1 MHLQLADVR
10 KSFGDNSV
18 LRGVSFDV
26 GPGEVVALVGENGA
40 GKSTLTRVISGAH
53 QPDSG
58 RLLID
63 GTATVLKDPQAAMAQ
78 GIEVIYQEFQ
88 QNLFPH
94 LSVAEN
100 MYVLDRERVFGR
112 LFVSKQ
118 RMAAEAGQALRR
130 LGMEIDVHRQVSELS
145 VAERQMLEIAKAM
158 THELRLI
165 ILDEPTAALDE
176 QESEQLFAQVNRLRE
191 AGVSVIYISHRL
203 DEVFALSDRIVVLRD
218 GRVTLDAP
226 TGELTPAKVVTA
238 MVGDA
243 VDDFYPKERNAGDEV
258 VLEVRGGN
266 GARFHDIDLQVRAG
280 EVVGIGGV
288 VGCGRSDLLRAL
300 FGLQPLTGGSVL
312 VGGSAVR
319 VGSVQDAIGSRIAY
333 LSPDR
338 QAEGLCMGQSV
349 EANVSLASLREFSS
363 GGGPLN
369 GIVRRGRERAATG
382 AVISDLRV
390 RAASPSIAVSS
401 LSGGNQQKALF
412 AKWVMTRPRVLL
424 MDEPTRGV
432 DVGAKTE
439 IYRIINQLTAD
450 GVAVLLV
457 SSDLPEL
464 VAMSDRVVVMREGRF
479 VAELTGDGLDEQSI
493 LKHALV
499 GAA

>member
-63 GTATVLKDPQAAMAQ
+63 GTATVFKDPQAAMAQ

-118 RMAAEAGQALRR
+118 RMAAEARQALRR

-203 DEVFALSDRIVVLRD
+203 DEVFALSDRVVVLRD

-226 TGELTPAKVVTA
+226 TERLTPAEVVTA

-243 VDDFYPKERNAGDEV
+243 VDDFYPKERNARDEV
-258 VLEVRGGN
+258 VLEVRGGA
-266 GARFHDIDLQVRAG
+266 GARFHDIDLRVRAG

-312 VGGSAVR
+312 VDGSGVR
-319 VGSVQDAIGSRIAY
+319 VASVQDAIGSRIAY

-363 GGGPLN
+363 GSGV
-369 GIVRRGRERAATG
+369 VRRGKERAATG
-382 AVISDLRV
+382 AVISELRV

-464 VAMSDRVVVMREGRF
+464 VAMSDRVVVMREGRL
-479 VAELTGDGLDEQSI
+479 VAELTGDDLDEQSI

>member
-63 GTATVLKDPQAAMAQ
+63 GTPTVLKDPQAAMAQ

-118 RMAAEAGQALRR
+118 RMAAEAGRALRR
-130 LGMEIDVHRQVSELS
+130 LGMEIDVHRQVGELS

-203 DEVFALSDRIVVLRD
+203 DEVFALSDRVVVLRD

-226 TGELTPAKVVTA
+226 TGQLTPAQVVTA

-300 FGLQPLTGGSVL
+300 FGLQPLTGSVL

-319 VGSVQDAIGSRIAY
+319 VASVEDAIGSRIAY

-349 EANVSLASLREFSS
+349 EANVSLASLRAFSS
-363 GGGPLN
+363 GGGPLI
-369 GIVRRGRERAATG
+369 GVVRRAKERAATG

>member
-63 GTATVLKDPQAAMAQ
+63 GTATVFKDPQAAMAH

-100 MYVLDRERVFGR
+100 MYVLDRERAFGR

-118 RMAAEAGQALRR
+118 RMAAEARGALRR
-130 LGMEIDVHRQVSELS
+130 LGMEIDVHRQVGELS

-191 AGVSVIYISHRL
+191 AGVSVVYISHRL

-258 VLEVRGGN
+258 VLEVRGGG

-300 FGLQPLTGGSVL
+300 FGLHPLTGGSVL
-312 VGGSAVR
+312 VDGSGVR
-319 VGSVQDAIGSRIAY
+319 VASVQDAIGSRIAY

-349 EANVSLASLREFSS
+349 ESNVSLASLSEFSS
-363 GGGPLN
+363 GS
-369 GIVRRGRERAATG
+369 GIVKRGKERAATG
-382 AVISDLRV
+382 AVISELRV
-390 RAASPSIAVSS
+390 RAASPSAPVSS

-464 VAMSDRVVVMREGRF
+464 VAMSDRVVVMREGRL
-479 VAELTGDGLDEQSI
+479 VAELTGDDLDEQSI

>member
-63 GTATVLKDPQAAMAQ
+63 GTATVFKDPQAAMAQ

-100 MYVLDRERVFGR
+100 MYVLDRERAFGR

-118 RMAAEAGQALRR
+118 RMAAEARQALRR

-218 GRVTLDAP
+218 GRVTLDTP
-226 TGELTPAKVVTA
+226 TERLTPAEVVTA

-243 VDDFYPKERNAGDEV
+243 VDDFYPKERNARDEV
-258 VLEVRGGN
+258 VLEVRGGG

-300 FGLQPLTGGSVL
+300 FGLQPLTGGSVR
-312 VGGSAVR
+312 VDGSGVR
-319 VGSVQDAIGSRIAY
+319 VESVQDAIGSRIAY

-338 QAEGLCMGQSV
+338 QAEGLCTGQSV
-349 EANVSLASLREFSS
+349 EANVSLASLRAFSS
-363 GGGPLN
+363 GIGV
-369 GIVRRGRERAATG
+369 VRRGKERAATG
-382 AVISDLRV
+382 AVISELRV
-390 RAASPSIAVSS
+390 RAASPSVAVSS

-464 VAMSDRVVVMREGRF
+464 VAMSDRVVVMREGRL
-479 VAELTGDGLDEQSI
+479 VAELTGDDLDEQSI

>member
-100 MYVLDRERVFGR
+100 MYVLDRERAFGR

-118 RMAAEAGQALRR
+118 RMAAEARQALRR

-226 TGELTPAKVVTA
+226 TERLTPAEVVTG

-258 VLEVRGGN
+258 VLEVRGGS
-266 GARFHDIDLQVRAG
+266 GARFHDVDLQVRAG

-312 VGGSAVR
+312 VDGSGVR
-319 VGSVQDAIGSRIAY
+319 VAGVQDAIGSRIAY

-349 EANVSLASLREFSS
+349 ESNVSLASLREFSPGS
-363 GGGPLN
+363 GV
-369 GIVRRGRERAATG
+369 VRRGKERAATG
-382 AVISDLRV
+382 AVISELRV
-390 RAASPSIAVSS
+390 RAASPSVAVSS

-439 IYRIINQLTAD
+439 IYRIINRLTAD

-464 VAMSDRVVVMREGRF
+464 VAMSDRVVVMREGRL
-479 VAELTGDGLDEQSI
+479 VAELTGDDLDEQSI

>member
-1 MHLQLADVR
+1 M
-10 KSFGDNSV
+10 
-18 LRGVSFDV
+18 
-26 GPGEVVALVGENGA
+26 ALVGENGA

-63 GTATVLKDPQAAMAQ
+63 GTATVFKDPQAAMAQ

-100 MYVLDRERVFGR
+100 MYVLDRERAFGR

-118 RMAAEAGQALRR
+118 RMAAEARQALRR

-218 GRVTLDAP
+218 GRVTLDTP
-226 TGELTPAKVVTA
+226 TERLTPAEVVTA

-243 VDDFYPKERNAGDEV
+243 VDDFYPKERNARDEV
-258 VLEVRGGN
+258 VLEVRGGG

-300 FGLQPLTGGSVL
+300 FGLQPLTGGSVR
-312 VGGSAVR
+312 VDGSGVR
-319 VGSVQDAIGSRIAY
+319 VESVQDAIGSRIAY

-338 QAEGLCMGQSV
+338 QAEGLCTGQSV
-349 EANVSLASLREFSS
+349 EANVSLASLRAFSS
-363 GGGPLN
+363 GIGV
-369 GIVRRGRERAATG
+369 VRRGKERAATG
-382 AVISDLRV
+382 AVISELRV
-390 RAASPSIAVSS
+390 RAASPSVAVSS

-464 VAMSDRVVVMREGRF
+464 VAMSDRVVVMREGRL
-479 VAELTGDGLDEQSI
+479 VAELTGDDLDEQSI

>member
-118 RMAAEAGQALRR
+118 RMAAEARQALRR

-218 GRVTLDAP
+218 GRVTLDVP

-258 VLEVRGGN
+258 VLEVRAGS

-319 VGSVQDAIGSRIAY
+319 VASVQDAIGSRIAY

-338 QAEGLCMGQSV
+338 QAEGLCMGQSL
-349 EANVSLASLREFSS
+349 EANVSLASLRAFSA
-363 GGGPLN
+363 GGGV
-369 GIVRRGRERAATG
+369 VRRAKERAATG

-479 VAELTGDGLDEQSI
+479 VAELTGGDLDEQSI

>member
-63 GTATVLKDPQAAMAQ
+63 GTATAFKDPQAAMAH

-118 RMAAEAGQALRR
+118 RMAAEARQALRR

-218 GRVTLDAP
+218 GRVTLDDP
-226 TGELTPAKVVTA
+226 TERLTPAEVVTA

-243 VDDFYPKERNAGDEV
+243 VDDFYPKERNARDEV
-258 VLEVRGGN
+258 VLEVRGGG
-266 GARFHDIDLQVRAG
+266 GARFRDIDLQVRAG

-300 FGLQPLTGGSVL
+300 FGLQPLTGGSVS
-312 VGGSAVR
+312 VDGSGVR
-319 VGSVQDAIGSRIAY
+319 VESVQDAIGSRIAY

-363 GGGPLN
+363 GSGV
-369 GIVRRGRERAATG
+369 VRRGKERAATG
-382 AVISDLRV
+382 AVISELRV

-464 VAMSDRVVVMREGRF
+464 VAMSDRVVVMREGRL
-479 VAELTGDGLDEQSI
+479 VAELTGDDLDEQSI

>member
-63 GTATVLKDPQAAMAQ
+63 GTATVFKDPQAAMAH

-100 MYVLDRERVFGR
+100 MYVLDRERAFGR

-118 RMAAEAGQALRR
+118 RMAAEARGALRR

-243 VDDFYPKERNAGDEV
+243 VDDFYPKERNARDEV
-258 VLEVRGGN
+258 VLEVRGGG

-312 VGGSAVR
+312 VDGAGVR
-319 VGSVQDAIGSRIAY
+319 VASVQDAIGSRIAY

-349 EANVSLASLREFSS
+349 ESNVSLASLREFSPGS
-363 GGGPLN
+363 GV
-369 GIVRRGRERAATG
+369 VRRGKERAATG
-382 AVISDLRV
+382 AVISELRV
-390 RAASPSIAVSS
+390 RAASPSVPVSS

-464 VAMSDRVVVMREGRF
+464 VAMSDRVVVMREGRL
-479 VAELTGDGLDEQSI
+479 VAELTGDDLDEQSI

>member
-63 GTATVLKDPQAAMAQ
+63 GTPTVLKDPQAAMAQ

-118 RMAAEAGQALRR
+118 RMAAEAGRALRR

-203 DEVFALSDRIVVLRD
+203 DEVFALSDRVVVLRD

-226 TGELTPAKVVTA
+226 TGQLTPAQVVTA

-243 VDDFYPKERNAGDEV
+243 VDDFYPKERNARDEV

-300 FGLQPLTGGSVL
+300 FGLQPLAGSVL

-319 VGSVQDAIGSRIAY
+319 VASVEDAIGSRIAY

-338 QAEGLCMGQSV
+338 QAEGLCMSQSV
-349 EANVSLASLREFSS
+349 EANVSLASLRAFSS
-363 GGGPLN
+363 AGGV
-369 GIVRRGRERAATG
+369 VRRAKERAATG

-464 VAMSDRVVVMREGRF
+464 VAMSDRVVVMREGRL

>member
-118 RMAAEAGQALRR
+118 RMAAEARQALRR
-130 LGMEIDVHRQVSELS
+130 LGMEIDVQRQVSELS

-226 TGELTPAKVVTA
+226 TERLTPAKVVTA

-243 VDDFYPKERNAGDEV
+243 VDDFYPKERNARPEV
-258 VLEVRGGN
+258 VLEVRGGQ

-312 VGGSAVR
+312 VDGSGVR
-319 VGSVQDAIGSRIAY
+319 VASVQDAIGSRIAY

-349 EANVSLASLREFSS
+349 ESNVSLASLREFSPGS
-363 GGGPLN
+363 GV
-369 GIVRRGRERAATG
+369 VRRGKERAATG
-382 AVISDLRV
+382 AVISELRV
-390 RAASPSIAVSS
+390 RAASPSIPVSS

-464 VAMSDRVVVMREGRF
+464 VAMSDRVVVMREGRL
-479 VAELTGDGLDEQSI
+479 VAELTGDDLDEQSI

>member
-1 MHLQLADVR
+1 MHLQLVDVH

-18 LRGVSFDV
+18 LRGVSFEV
-26 GPGEVVALVGENGA
+26 SPGEVVALVGENGA

-53 QPDSG
+53 QPDAG

-63 GTATVLKDPQAAMAQ
+63 GVPAAFKDPQSAMAR

-94 LSVAEN
+94 LTVAEN
-100 MYVLDRERVFGR
+100 MYVLDRERRFGN

-118 RMAAEAGQALRR
+118 RMAEAAGTALRR
-130 LGMEIDVHRQVSELS
+130 LGMEIDVHRPVGDLG
-145 VAERQMLEIAKAM
+145 VAERQMVEIAKAM
-158 THELRLI
+158 THDLSLL

-176 QESEQLFAQVNRLRE
+176 RESEQLFAQVRGLRA

-203 DEVFALSDRIVVLRD
+203 DEVFQLADRIVVLRD

-226 TGELTPAKVVTA
+226 RGELDPDRVVTA
-238 MVGDA
+238 MVGDT
-243 VDDFYPKERNAGDEV
+243 VDDFYPKERNATNQV
-258 VLEVRGGN
+258 VLEVRG
-266 GARFHDIDLQVRAG
+266 ARHADFHDVDLRVHAG
-280 EVVGIGGV
+280 EVLGIGGV
-288 VGCGRSDLLRAL
+288 VGCGRSSLLRAL
-300 FGLQPLTGGSVL
+300 FGLRPLAGGSVS
-312 VGGSAVR
+312 VAGTPVR
-319 VGSVQDAIGSRIAY
+319 VRDVRDAIDSRIAY

-338 QAEGLCMGQSV
+338 QAEGLCMSLSV
-349 EANVSLASLREFSS
+349 EANVSLASLRDYSPA
-363 GGGPLN
+363 GN
-369 GIVRRGRERAATG
+369 VVRRAKERAATG
-382 AVISDLRV
+382 QVISDLRV
-390 RAASPSIAVSS
+390 RTASPAAAVGS

-439 IYRIINQLTAD
+439 IYRIINKLTAD
-450 GVAVLLV
+450 GVAVVLV

-464 VAMSDRVVVMREGRF
+464 VAMSDRVVVMREGRL
-479 VAELTGDGLDEQSI
+479 VAELAGDRLDEQSI

-499 GAA
+499 GAV